1 MPDARCNVVVMER
14 SVESDL
20 VQGGHDTSSEIG
32 AVVPPIHPTTTF
44 SRDGNYDLVSDYL
57 YSRQGAPNH
66 VPVERLA
73 ARLDKGADALV
84 FSSGLA
90 AFAALIETVPF
101 GATVAAPQVMYHGGQ
116 QWLRRLDDTGRINLV
131 LFDQTR
137 PTAMEEAVSKAPPD
151 LLWIET
157 PVNPT
162 WDVIDIRAA
171 ANAAHAVGGMLAVD
185 ATVTPLTTRPLEL
198 GADYTF
204 HSATKFYNGH
214 ADLLG
219 GLLVSA
225 RDDDRWEEVRWIR
238 THSGGVMGAFEAWL
252 LLRGMKT
259 LYLRVDRASD
269 SAMAV
274 ALHFEDHPT
283 VEAVL
288 YPGLPSHPGH
298 EVAKTQMDRGFGAM
312 LSLLVVGGFEA
323 AHRVATSTQLFIPA
337 TSLGGVE
344 SLIEH
349 RAVLE
354 PPESVVPD
362 NLLRLSVGIEPVAE
376 LIADLEQALS

>member
-1 MPDARCNVVVMER
+1 MPEPSYNVIVMER

-20 VQGGHDTSSEIG
+20 VQGGHDASSELG
-32 AVVPPIHPTTTF
+32 AVVPPIHPSTTF
-44 SRDGNYDLVSDYL
+44 ARDGNYEVVGDYL
-57 YSRQGAPNH
+57 YSRFGAPNH
-66 VPVERLA
+66 EPVERLA
-73 ARLDKGADALV
+73 ARLDSGAGALV
-84 FSSGLA
+84 SSSGLA
-90 AFAALIETVPF
+90 ALAALIETVPS

-116 QWLRRLDDTGRINLV
+116 LWLRRLDDTGRINLV

-137 PTAMEEAVSKAPPD
+137 PTAMEEAVSRERPD

-171 ANAAHAVGGMLAVD
+171 AEAAHAVGGMLAVD

-238 THSGGVMGAFEAWL
+238 THSGAVMGAFEAWL
-252 LLRGMKT
+252 LLRGMRT
-259 LYLRVDRASD
+259 LHLRVERASD
-269 SAMAV
+269 NAMAI
-274 ALHFEDHPT
+274 ARHFESHPS
-283 VEAVL
+283 VEVVL
-288 YPGLPSHPGH
+288 YPGLESHPGH
-298 EVAKTQMDRGFGAM
+298 EVARSQMDRGFGAM
-312 LSLLVVGGFEA
+312 LSILVNGGFDA
-323 AHRVATSTQLFIPA
+323 AHRVATSTRLFIPA

-349 RAVLE
+349 RTVLE
-354 PPESVVPD
+354 PPESIVPD
-362 NLLRLSVGIEPVAE
+362 NLLRLSVGIEPVDE